1 MGTKLMNSRD
11 DVATVYGPLLETV
24 FNKYAEYEDFPEILY
39 HYTSNE
45 NFKKIVQNKS
55 LRLNLSE
62 NLIGDK
68 REIEHA
74 KDLTKLVINEQIL
87 KKNNTEFWNNFLND
101 FGKIDIFNFYI
112 FSMTEKYNDEY
123 MWNSRYGDHND
134 LAPKKRTLS

>member
-1 MGTKLMNSRD
+1 LRFNPFLPGSGPHLRD

-62 NLIGDK
+62 NLVGDK

-74 KDLTKLVINEQIL
+74 KDLTKL
-87 KKNNTEFWNNFLND
+87 
-101 FGKIDIFNFYI
+101 
-112 FSMTEKYNDEY
+112 
-123 MWNSRYGDHND
+123 
-134 LAPKKRTLS
+134 